1 MNQDINPHWCL
12 VHYYFTPKEMDIRA
26 GKGPGTHE
34 HDSALCGN
42 GSFHF
47 QRSKDKSAITC
58 PQCREKMGLD
68 KCPPHTLTPN

>member
-1 MNQDINPHWCL
+1 MNESHYIPPGPKHPEYVARGL
-12 VHYYFTPKEMDIRA
+12 LHYYFTPREMDGRS

-47 QRSKDKSAITC
+47 ARTKDKKKVTC
-58 PQCREKMGLD
+58 PDCIARFQ
-68 KCPPHTLTPN
+68 NI